1 MIGRLNGRLI
11 EKNPTDLLIECG
23 GVGYEVKISLNTFS
37 QLGSDEAVQVF
48 TKLIVREDAHIL
60 YGFANKEEREMFN
73 HLVSVSGIGPNTAM
87 IMLSSLVPDEIAQA
101 ILTED
106 VTTIQKIKG
115 IVDSGYIGIK
125 KLQNTS
131 LLPKKRSRG
140 KALTRDEKQINHDIS
155 SERALNENVIGRL
168 KRFKILSDK
177 YRNRRKRFGLRFNL
191 IAGIQNWELK
201 HDDCRSSS
209 TKTNSF
215 GP

>member
-48 TKLIVREDAHIL
+48 TKFIVREDAHIL

-106 VTTIQKIKG
+106 VATIQKIKG
-115 IVDSGYIGIK
+115 IGTKTAQRVIIDLKSK
-125 KLQNTS
+125 VSKMEL
-131 LLPKKRSRG
+131 
-140 KALTRDEKQINHDIS
+140 S
-155 SERALNENVIGRL
+155 SENIFTSNNRNRFDALNALVSLGFDKKSAEKVL
-168 KRFKILSDK
+168 DKIDTGNQSVEELIKDAL
-177 YRNRRKRFGLRFNL
+177 RNL
-191 IAGIQNWELK
+191 
-201 HDDCRSSS
+201 
-209 TKTNSF
+209 
-215 GP
+215 